1 MTSVYKRKRDCGRIT
16 KSETD
21 IGGVKMCS
29 ATYFQ
34 YLKCTEDFCLDLFK
48 RLLEILM
55 RILKKGW
62 RNRLESHQ
70 HTGSRQIHSK
80 HLS

>member
-1 MTSVYKRKRDCGRIT
+1 MTSVFKSKRDCDRIT

-21 IGGVKMCS
+21 ISGVKMCS

-34 YLKCTEDFCLDLFK
+34 YLKCMADFK

-55 RILKKGW
+55 RISEKGW

-70 HTGSRQIHSK
+70 HAGSRQIHPIY
-80 HLS
+80 LS